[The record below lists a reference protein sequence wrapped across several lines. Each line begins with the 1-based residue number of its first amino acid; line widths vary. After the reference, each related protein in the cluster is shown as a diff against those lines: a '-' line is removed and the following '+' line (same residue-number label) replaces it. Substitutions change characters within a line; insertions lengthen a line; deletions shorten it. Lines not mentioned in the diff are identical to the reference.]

1 MVRAGDI
8 CRMRPETE
16 VKPLQNTRN
25 IHQLINIEGR
35 KYVVMTRNLS
45 CFCKFCKLQNYQNCL
60 NMEYVE
66 PYETH
71 ELIHTAEVATSKQE
85 QQNNN
90 QEQQVQT
97 ERTSA
102 SREQY
107 FNKKLK
113 SLLNSEN
120 FSQMLEIL
128 VKEDTLSEYE
138 ELPNPA
144 PQTFVN
150 TALLIDGLSK
160 DLVPDDIPLQPSL
173 NMYPAQIYGDGNCL
187 PRCASVIAFGD
198 QDHHEEMRF
207 RVVRELV
214 IHKAFYMEDTNLLA
228 GKHLSGNHLV
238 SQTFASVSDCYNGGR
253 LTKRVITSVYQKET
267 LTITKSGRYMGMWQ
281 IASLAS
287 VLGRPLVS
295 VCPKYGNHNVRADIH
310 RVFYPRESHHEHVD
324 PVFVMWTNIN

>member
-1 MVRAGDI
+1 MGNKPVNKVLFSDGCSAQYKSRGPFSDISLESDVRVDRNYFGSEHGKGDCDAETGIVNRATDRAIIGNHVVINNGEDMYNYCQRNLQLNETLSKRSFILVRAGDI

-90 QEQQVQT
+90 QEQQLQT

-214 IHKAFYMEDTNLLA
+214 IHKAFYMEDTNLA
-228 GKHLSGNHLV
+228 GKHL
-238 SQTFASVSDCYNGGR
+238 
-253 LTKRVITSVYQKET
+253 
-267 LTITKSGRYMGMWQ
+267 
-281 IASLAS
+281 
-287 VLGRPLVS
+287 
-295 VCPKYGNHNVRADIH
+295 
-310 RVFYPRESHHEHVD
+310 RES
-324 PVFVMWTNIN
+324 FG